1 MKRIKNPVAHFMED
15 FNRPVTM
22 VDRKKA
28 ERSGKRKH
36 RKAWRDE

>member
-1 MKRIKNPVAHFMED
+1 MED

-36 RKAWRDE
+36 RKAWRDV